1 MGHTVEW
8 PVRLYL
14 VEEDGRTTARVALH
28 TGNTT
33 LHGTTTLTGHGT
45 ARCSPDD
52 QDVPEIGDELA
63 VGRAMRDLAGKLLRA
78 ADKDLEGVG
87 AAPPRPEQRVA
98 YGWTS
103 AMA

>member
-14 VEEDGRTTARVALH
+14 VEENGKTTARVALH
-28 TGNTT
+28 TG
-33 LHGTTTLTGHGT
+33 TTTLTGQGT

-52 QDVPEIGDELA
+52 QDVPEIGDEIA
-63 VGRAMRDLAGKLLRA
+63 AGRAMRDLAGQLLRV

-87 AAPPRPEQRVA
+87 AAPPRREQRVA